1 MRKRAKIIAT
11 LGPSSASG
19 ETVAAMMRAGADAF
33 RVNFSHGSEENWRNY
48 AKAVREAERR
58 LGRWVALIG
67 DLTGPSVRLGD
78 LIKPIYVKRGEVV
91 ELRMARQSNG
101 EYVPVPLEE
110 FFDGVEEGD
119 ELLVD
124 EGRVRLRVL
133 EVGVD
138 RVKAQAVVD
147 GVIKSRK
154 SLAIF
159 GKELDIPTFTERDA
173 RCARFAIEH
182 GFDYVA
188 MSFVRSGADVRLLRD
203 FLSSE
208 GGEGVRVISK
218 IETKAGVERLEE
230 IAAESDAIMVARGD
244 LGNFFPL
251 EEIPRLQREIIDT
264 SLDLGRPVIIATQL
278 LESLMYSPVPTRSEV
293 VDVMVAVREGVDALM
308 LAGETAA
315 GRYPVEAVRWMRRI
329 VERTEY
335 EQRPLQRGYGAAE
348 GLYDR
353 FARGIALLSESL
365 GAKIAVYTRS
375 GRTAA
380 RISRYRPSTDIYAGS
395 SGERV
400 ARQLSILWGVSP
412 IVLGKLRS
420 REEALEVLISKLR
433 EERAVSF
440 GDIVVLA
447 YGIREGATEVV
458 RIVQV

>member
-11 LGPSSASG
+11 LGPSSASE

-33 RVNFSHGSEENWRNY
+33 RVNFSHGSEEDWRKY
-48 AKAVREAERR
+48 ATAVREAERR

-91 ELRMARQSNG
+91 ELRMAHESNG

-159 GKELDIPTFTERDA
+159 GKELDIPTFTER
-173 RCARFAIEH
+173 
-182 GFDYVA
+182 
-188 MSFVRSGADVRLLRD
+188 
-203 FLSSE
+203 

-400 ARQLSILWGVSP
+400 ARQLSTLLSCSVN
-412 IVLGKLRS
+412 
-420 REEALEVLISKLR
+420 
-433 EERAVSF
+433 
-440 GDIVVLA
+440 
-447 YGIREGATEVV
+447 
-458 RIVQV
+458 